1 MERGGGGARGDGQR
15 VCAQANVFV
24 YNLHKEVG
32 DAELFAL
39 FQGFGTIL
47 STRVCVARPSGRSKV
62 GPPGALL
69 V

>member
-1 MERGGGGARGDGQR
+1 
-15 VCAQANVFV
+15 V